1 MKKQE
6 RARRLSTSEEVITQ
20 SRPKSARA
28 ARKVLREENTEVDPQ
43 TLAFRKTLA
52 AKLRSEV
59 IGQYVWF
66 LLKLKCYILTFS
78 DYHADSVVV
87 ESFWNR
93 QCREMQVDANP
104 SLTPLLNIIT
114 NLLKEQ

>member
-1 MKKQE
+1 MSPLELEKRQNYLRQQRDRILAMKKQE

-43 TLAFRKTLA
+43 TLAFRKSLA

-59 IGQYVWF
+59 VGKGIY
-66 LLKLKCYILTFS
+66 
-78 DYHADSVVV
+78 
-87 ESFWNR
+87 
-93 QCREMQVDANP
+93 
-104 SLTPLLNIIT
+104 
-114 NLLKEQ
+114 